1 MPLSRCADLKLPC
14 KTSRCGL
21 KLKRDA
27 VPNIRMNFDRKQLVS
42 GVGPVENQAP
52 TTQETSMIR
61 HLSAAFVAAIGMALT
76 AAPGLSQDTI
86 RIGVTQPLTGAVAA
100 SGNYVTQGAQIA
112 EEIVNAGGGVLGK
125 KIELVIEDNKSNP
138 KEAVSTA
145 EKLIVRDKVPV
156 MMGAWSS
163 TYTLAVMPKLMEY
176 GVPMV
181 VETSSSGKITTSGNP
196 WIFRISPT
204 SEMEA
209 RAFGDHVGKFGIKKA
224 DFLVVNN
231 DWGRGASAQFSEM
244 LKGKG
249 IEVGVM
255 ETMDAKATDLSAQLA
270 KIKASGGDTLFLTT
284 GVEQITLVLKQAKEQ
299 QVGHKIITTG
309 GSSSPDQ
316 LIAQAGSAANGSN
329 HLLFFAPWF
338 PETAPNPDVA
348 QKFVDAWNAK
358 GHNFAGLTEGFR
370 GYDGIMT
377 IVAGIE
383 AAGKADPKAI
393 QQALWG
399 VKVKGV
405 NGNISFIKQ
414 GPSGKESAQNIPNV
428 YIVTIKDGKVAPRQ

>member
-1 MPLSRCADLKLPC
+1 MLSILTRYALGAFALAATALPVQAQ
-14 KTSRCGL
+14 
-21 KLKRDA
+21 DA
-27 VPNIRMNFDRKQLVS
+27 IK
-42 GVGPVENQAP
+42 
-52 TTQETSMIR
+52 
-61 HLSAAFVAAIGMALT
+61 
-76 AAPGLSQDTI
+76 
-86 RIGVTQPLTGAVAA
+86 IGVTQPLTGAVAA
-100 SGNYVTQGAQIA
+100 SGNYVLQGAKIA
-112 EEIVNAGGGVLGK
+112 EAEVNASGGVLGK
-125 KIELVIEDNKSNP
+125 KIQLIVEDNKSNP
-138 KEAVSTA
+138 KEAVATA
-145 EKLIVRDKVPV
+145 EKLIVGDKVPV

-181 VETSSSGKITTSGNP
+181 VETSSSGKITRSGNP

-209 RAFGDHVGKFGIKKA
+209 KSFGTKVDQFGIKKA

-231 DWGRGASAQFSEM
+231 DWGRGAADEFSKM
-244 LKGKG
+244 LKSKG
-249 IEVGVM
+249 IAVGVI

-270 KIKASGGDTLFLTT
+270 KVKASGGDTLFVTS

-299 QVGHKIITTG
+299 QVSHKIITTG

-316 LIAQAGSAANGSN
+316 LIKQAGAAANGSN

-348 QKFVDAWNAK
+348 TKFVNEWK
-358 GHNFAGLTEGFR
+358 KRGHNFAGLTEGFR

-377 IVAGIE
+377 IVAGIK

-393 QQALWG
+393 QKALWG
-399 VKVKGV
+399 VKVDGV
-405 NGNISFIKQ
+405 NGDISFIKQ
-414 GPSGKESAQNIPNV
+414 GPAGKESAQNVPNV
-428 YIVTIKDGKVAPRQ
+428 YIVTIKDGKVAKL